1 VWAVAAPLYLTEK
14 MLAKITIGW
23 HWLERTLNAIIEEV
37 NRQKPLASASIV
49 VEESPNGA
57 LLKVVEQQAQA
68 AAATGGA
75 KTTWPAGVGWQPMT
89 VIQTTGSGSCVTNY
103 IWYWGTG
110 ATGVQTPAPP
120 NPQ

>member
-57 LLKVVEQQAQA
+57 LLKIVPTQQTPAPA
-68 AAATGGA
+68 PTGA
-75 KTTWPAGVGWQPMT
+75 KEIWPAGVGWQAMT

-103 IWYWGTG
+103 IWYWGTS